1 MPITSTAFKPGND
14 YGKGRPSG
22 VPNLRSQENHLRWLA
37 KAYIDPLDFYGQVI
51 SDPNLPVETRL
62 AAGNLATPYLHSK
75 LGAIPI
81 PADPTFMEI
90 KLKNPD
96 PSSIDHCVENITL
109 LTKAKASGECSIEHA
124 DSLIAD
130 QKVILYAMLDQQK
143 QTTAEGGPPQQTIK
157 IEGGLPRLPGT
168 NIDMPPPASAMN
180 GHAVDGPPT
189 DDHTGPQPSNDEP

>member
-1 MPITSTAFKPGND
+1 MSFGFQPGND
-14 YGKGRPSG
+14 HGRGRPQGARNKTSAQ
-22 VPNLRSQENHLRWLA
+22 LRERLKARGDKDPAEFLSELVSDENEDKELRIAASAHLM
-37 KAYIDPLDFYGQVI
+37 
-51 SDPNLPVETRL
+51 
-62 AAGNLATPYLHSK
+62 PYYHSK

-81 PADPTFMEI
+81 PPDPTFMEI

-96 PSSIDHCVENITL
+96 PTCIDQCVENITL

-143 QTTAEGGPPQQTIK
+143 QITAEGGPPEQVIR

-168 NIDMPPPASAMN
+168 SIDMPPAASAMN
-180 GHAVDGPPT
+180 GHAVDGPP
-189 DDHTGPQPSNDEP
+189 GNDYNGGSPPTNEDP